1 MARHATV
8 KPLMRNDLKPVELM
22 VTSYSRAAAVCLLL
36 ILACAADPGHCR
48 EEQAWPVK
56 KTLVGKDGGK
66 SKDVSGI
73 ACSTATGFPRSCL
86 VIDDDMQAAQLVTLH
101 DGELIA
107 GKTIDLIDNTFE
119 GRPLELDGEGVA
131 FANGFYYVIG
141 SHGHPRDKKHK
152 LDPKKHA
159 DEIKARISASSQV
172 VRVPASTE
180 GTSADGI
187 ERTDELRNVL
197 ASSPIL
203 AASMDKRLE
212 ENGLTI
218 EGIAIK
224 SDGTLLAGLRGP
236 ILGDERAVVVPVAV
250 ESLFSGPPG
259 AAEPFRLSLGKGRG
273 VRDLARFGDGILI
286 LAGPMADGPGVYAI
300 FSWDGA
306 SENVTLLA
314 ELTSF
319 DAERKPEALLP
330 LDKSPAG
337 LRVLILFDG
346 DKEGAPTPVT
356 VPLP

>member
-1 MARHATV
+1 MIW
-8 KPLMRNDLKPVELM
+8 KPVKSML
-22 VTSYSRAAAVCLLL
+22 TSYSRAAAVCFLL
-36 ILACAADPGHCR
+36 ILVGAASPGHSR
-48 EEQAWPVK
+48 EEDAWPVK
-56 KTLVGKDGGK
+56 KKLVGKDGGK

-86 VIDDDMQAAQLVTLH
+86 VIDDDMQAAQFVTLQ
-101 DGELIA
+101 DGEVIA
-107 GKTIDLIDNTFE
+107 GDTIKLIDNTFE
-119 GRPLELDGEGVA
+119 GEPLELDGEGVA

-159 DEIKARISASSQV
+159 DEIKTRISASSQV
-172 VRVPASTE
+172 VRFPASD
-180 GTSADGI
+180 GTSAVAI
-187 ERTDELRNVL
+187 ERTNKLRTVL
-197 ASSPIL
+197 ASSPVL

-236 ILGDERAVVVPVAV
+236 VLDDERAVVLPIPV
-250 ESLFSGPPG
+250 ESLFSGPVG
-259 AAEPFRLSLGKGRG
+259 TAKPFRLSLGKGRG
-273 VRDLARFGDGILI
+273 VRDLASFEDAILI
-286 LAGPMADGPGVYAI
+286 LAGPMADGPGAYAI

-319 DAERKPEALLP
+319 DAARKPEALLP
-330 LDKSPAG
+330 LDKSAAG